1 MLRGGPLLLLLIL
14 SSHCVASYYQPQYLS
29 KAGLL
34 SLQILGTAGDAALRA
49 QIADL
54 SLQLER
60 LHKTVVMLIPPEE
73 EEERKKVEF
82 CSQDDAECLAITAST
97 ELENETI
104 EQSSDQVASSIVSE
118 QSKKEEQLRL
128 QAEERER
135 LVKLEEDRR
144 REEKLKEEARLE
156 AARLAEE
163 KRVAEEVRRKEEE
176 RLKEERQ
183 SKAAAEAYEN
193 AQKILLKVREDK
205 ERAKVEAVAWRNL
218 QSFSSR
224 LKRNRKAAQ
233 LLEQSNAKEQ
243 AVSQASIDIETQ
255 LSLVKD
261 ELLAHIAGVIE
272 ENKVLREELE
282 SFKQVVVSKEEYAE
296 LLADIELM
304 KQDIVSLKEATD
316 KIDANVV
323 QGIVTDALV
332 LYDADKVGMPDYAL
346 ESAGAVVFTI
356 GETEP
361 YTQDTPWMGVFGI
374 PIWRSC
380 KTPRLAIQ
388 IDNSPGN
395 CWSFAG
401 NKGTLTIQ
409 LAAQVFPE
417 YFTLDHIPDA
427 LAPHGNASSAP
438 SHFRVLGLDY
448 GNAPKGHVLGNYEFT
463 KLPLQ
468 TFAVQQNPY
477 EKYFRFIKVE
487 ILSNRG
493 NKDYTCLY
501 RFRVHGVPHDTETFN
516 G

>member
-1 MLRGGPLLLLLIL
+1 VTSTIIPD
-14 SSHCVASYYQPQYLS
+14 
-29 KAGLL
+29 
-34 SLQILGTAGDAALRA
+34 TA
-49 QIADL
+49 
-54 SLQLER
+54 
-60 LHKTVVMLIPPEE
+60 
-73 EEERKKVEF
+73 
-82 CSQDDAECLAITAST
+82 
-97 ELENETI
+97 
-104 EQSSDQVASSIVSE
+104 
-118 QSKKEEQLRL
+118 QSKQEEQLRL
-128 QAEERER
+128 QAEEKER
-135 LVKLEEDRR
+135 LLKLELEEERRKEEKLEEERR
-144 REEKLKEEARLE
+144 IEEVRI
-156 AARLAEE
+156 AEE
-163 KRVAEEVRRKEEE
+163 KRVAEEVKRKEEE
-176 RLKEERQ
+176 RLKEERA
-183 SKAAAEAYEN
+183 SKAAADAFEN
-193 AQKILLKVREDK
+193 AQKILVKVREDK
-205 ERAKVEAVAWRNL
+205 ERAKVEAMAWRNM

-233 LLEQSNAKEQ
+233 LLEQSDAKGQ
-243 AVSQASIDIETQ
+243 AAVQAAVDIETQ
-255 LSLVKD
+255 LSHVKD
-261 ELLAHIAGVIE
+261 ELLAHIADVIE
-272 ENKVLREELE
+272 ENKALRAELLD
-282 SFKQVVVSKEEYAE
+282 FKQVVVSKTEFED
-296 LLADIELM
+296 LLAEIELM
-304 KQDIVSLKEATD
+304 KQDIVLLKEATD
-316 KIDANVV
+316 KMDAGVV
-323 QGIVTDALV
+323 SGIVKDALV

-501 RFRVHGVPHDTETFN
+501 RFRVHGVPHDTDTFN